1 MNGSDVPTSD
11 PWGLWD
17 SIGSPTNDPAPSPSA
32 PYATAAA
39 GKDWVGALTGL
50 AGIGAKAYT
59 DLTNAKTNSAALLK
73 AQNAKAAGTV
83 AQSKTVT
90 YVVIGLVVVVLGF
103 LGWLAFRSGK
113 KG

>member
-39 GKDWVGALTGL
+39 GTDWVGALTGL
-50 AGIGAKAYT
+50 AGIGAKTYT
-59 DLTNAKTNSAALLK
+59 DLTNAKTNAAALLK
-73 AQNAKAAGTV
+73 AQNAKATGTV

-90 YVVIGLVVVVLGF
+90 YVVIGIVVVVLGF
-103 LGWLAFRSGK
+103 LGLLAFRGGK